1 MNVNETSTD
10 PDLIARIRAAR
21 GFANL
26 TQAGLAKRL
35 GVSAGMTKR
44 IERGERPLTFTD
56 LGQIAEACGV
66 PMDFLVNG
74 FQSAQPVTLEALSA
88 RIDALEASLDARIQA
103 ALDAALGGA
112 QSPPN
117 GS

>member
-88 RIDALEASLDARIQA
+88 RIDALEASLEERIRTV
-103 ALDAALGGA
+103 LESSGYGGR
-112 QSPPN
+112 STPN